1 MSFFIPNTPEGI
13 IAFRKM
19 VEEYNENRKII
30 TIMNKARNQGEES
43 LTEEE
48 LKIYNENK
56 GKPLISMSP

>member
-1 MSFFIPNTPEGI
+1 MSYFISNTPEGK

-30 TIMNKARNQGEES
+30 TIMDKAENQGIES

-56 GKPLISMSP
+56 DNEMIVDY